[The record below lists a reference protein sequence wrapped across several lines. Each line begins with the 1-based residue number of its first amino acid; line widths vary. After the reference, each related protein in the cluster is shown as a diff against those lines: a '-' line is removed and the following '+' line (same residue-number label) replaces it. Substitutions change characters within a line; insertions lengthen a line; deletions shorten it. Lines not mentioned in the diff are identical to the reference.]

1 MISLNNPNK
10 ALKVVAKNIQALRLN
25 KGLTQQGL
33 SDRSGVTLS
42 TLRKFEQKGTI
53 SLESFF
59 KLVSTLGCLD
69 KLIEA
74 TQSEDKPFLSIE
86 EVSNQKEYKTPK
98 RGWRK

>member
-10 ALKVVAKNIQALRLN
+10 ALKVVAKNMQMLRLN

-59 KLVSTLGCLD
+59 
-69 KLIEA
+69 
-74 TQSEDKPFLSIE
+74 
-86 EVSNQKEYKTPK
+86 
-98 RGWRK
+98 